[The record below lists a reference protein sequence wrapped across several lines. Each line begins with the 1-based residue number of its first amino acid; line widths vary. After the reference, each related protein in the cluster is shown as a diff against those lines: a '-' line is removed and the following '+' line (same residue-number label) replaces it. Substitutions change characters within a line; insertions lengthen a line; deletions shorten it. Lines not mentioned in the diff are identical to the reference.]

1 MLNRHRN
8 QFVNDFFQE
17 LSRLRYVALRMV
29 APVNQFNDE
38 ELKIL
43 LDSKQYTRL
52 LEIISSSDNIKSIT
66 LLEKP
71 FSADV
76 TINFFDHT
84 SLRINIITSFVRKGI
99 RFMDEQKVLS
109 TSITNADGV
118 KVPQP
123 CYNFEYIVLSH
134 LLNGVNVSENYR
146 QHFADYSKEDRTKI
160 FAHMR
165 ERYAFE
171 INVLEDLFRFE
182 EKTYNIIRRK
192 LHKLKENSFF
202 KRFLRD
208 MQYIPYFVINLYS
221 RHRIKITFKSEVHP
235 QMKRASSAA

>member
-8 QFVNDFFQE
+8 KFVNDFFQE
-17 LSRLRYVALRMV
+17 LSRLRYVALRMI
-29 APVNQFNDE
+29 APVHQFNDE

-43 LDSKQYTRL
+43 LDGKQYTRL
-52 LEIISSSDNIKSIT
+52 LEIISASENIKSVT

-76 TINFFDHT
+76 TINFCDHT
-84 SLRINIITSFVRKGI
+84 SLQLNIITSFVRKGI

-109 TSITNADGV
+109 TAVTNADGV

-165 ERYAFE
+165 ARYAFE
-171 INVLEDLFRFE
+171 INVLEDLFKFE
-182 EKTYNIIRRK
+182 EKTYNIIKRK
-192 LHKLKENSFF
+192 LHKLKDNSLLR
-202 KRFLRD
+202 RFMRD
-208 MQYIPYFVINLYS
+208 VQYIPYYAINLYS
-221 RHRIKITFKSEVHP
+221 RHRIKITFKPEMHH
-235 QMKRASSAA
+235 QLKRASSAA